1 MRPPNPLPHE
11 GALTRRALLW
21 IVAPLAF
28 TKHSAPAQASTA
40 PSTIAGQIRGKGDTI
55 SSFGQASSTDCAW
68 AVRPPPL
75 ASELLLPDWLV
86 GRWRVKSKLDG
97 VSFPL
102 GRKYITELMPGA
114 RMASILSL
122 PNVGN
127 APNFELTFVA
137 AEGAGG
143 GAARP
148 LRGANTRRLFEAF
161 WPDAEVLSADEGGP
175 GERGRLKVTYEA
187 PTRTRAKV
195 QQSIDARTCSAEGGA
210 LSEDEYVSAEMVQQT
225 NVEQGFRTQYLI
237 LQSFR
242 RDPAAA
248 GVVVRSKQRVAAFLQ
263 PTDGP
268 PYFDA
273 AGKPVALFDYSY
285 TLTRD
290 E

>member
-1 MRPPNPLPHE
+1 M
-11 GALTRRALLW
+11 
-21 IVAPLAF
+21 
-28 TKHSAPAQASTA
+28 
-40 PSTIAGQIRGKGDTI
+40 
-55 SSFGQASSTDCAW
+55 
-68 AVRPPPL
+68 
-75 ASELLLPDWLV
+75 
-86 GRWRVKSKLDG
+86 
-97 VSFPL
+97 
-102 GRKYITELMPGA
+102 
-114 RMASILSL
+114 
-122 PNVGN
+122 
-127 APNFELTFVA
+127 
-137 AEGAGG
+137 
-143 GAARP
+143 
-148 LRGANTRRLFEAF
+148 
-161 WPDAEVLSADEGGP
+161 
-175 GERGRLKVTYEA
+175 TYEA

-273 AGKPVALFDYSY
+273 AGKPVALFDYSF
-285 TLTRD
+285 TLARD

>member
-21 IVAPLAF
+21 IAAPLAF
-28 TKHSAPAQASTA
+28 TKQHAAPAQASTA

-68 AVRPPPL
+68 AVQPPPL

-97 VSFPL
+97 VSLPL

-161 WPDAEVLSADEGGP
+161 CWRS
-175 GERGRLKVTYEA
+175 
-187 PTRTRAKV
+187 RTRASAARARSCNEHCATYADV
-195 QQSIDARTCSAEGGA
+195 QCYLKHAGQTELICHVKSGVLQGCPASGILFVVA
-210 LSEDEYVSAEMVQQT
+210 LSP
-225 NVEQGFRTQYLI
+225 I
-237 LQSFR
+237 LE
-242 RDPAAA
+242 
-248 GVVVRSKQRVAAFLQ
+248 
-263 PTDGP
+263 
-268 PYFDA
+268 
-273 AGKPVALFDYSY
+273 LFSMA
-285 TLTRD
+285 T
-290 E
+290 